1 MANMSRA
8 TRMLMLRNTGRENY
22 SPRSEHERRGWDVE
36 NRYNGPRYAYDEGR
50 MNYEPESRFRDRR
63 GREHYDNGRFAPMR
77 SRYDGGSMRDWDME
91 PRNDGIAVWDRSRG
105 MRNNWDEEP
114 EGGYHPYPPPV
125 YEEESRPT
133 INRIGFAMPAEMT
146 GGYRTDASYHR
157 MNEME
162 HRTSPKM
169 AGRSGGAS
177 HFTPEMAEEWMAGI
191 KNQDGSKGP
200 HWKMEDV
207 KKLLAQRKLHK
218 DPYEFWA
225 ILNAIYS
232 DYGHIAKKHGV
243 NTMDFYVDM
252 ACAWLDDEDANP
264 NKAAIY
270 YEEIVK

>member
-1 MANMSRA
+1 MKRA
-8 TRMLMLRNTGRENY
+8 TRMLMMRDSDRRER
-22 SPRSEHERRGWDVE
+22 PW
-36 NRYNGPRYAYDEGR
+36 
-50 MNYEPESRFRDRR
+50 EPEDRFRDRR
-63 GREHYDNGRFAPMR
+63 GRDHYDNGRFAPMR
-77 SRYDGGSMRDWDME
+77 SRYDGGDRE
-91 PRNDGIAVWDRSRG
+91 PRDDGIAVW
-105 MRNNWDEEP
+105 NNLPGHRREPRREAAPESYWPPFVPPIYEDGGWEEP
-114 EGGYHPYPPPV
+114 
-125 YEEESRPT
+125 T
-133 INRIGFAMPAEMT
+133 MNRIGFALEEPHRTAMEMNT
-146 GGYRTDASYHR
+146 GYHTDASYHR

-207 KKLLAQRKLHK
+207 KKLLSQRKLHK

-225 ILNAIYS
+225 VLNAIYS